1 MTELG
6 RVQRTCEER
15 ERLVGLLLDNNIPLD
30 RVERD
35 TAARLGPV
43 AQTIAVE
50 TIEFR
55 EGVTDPVRPWPY
67 PEVL

>member
-35 TAARLGPV
+35 TAALTASSLLASV
-43 AQTIAVE
+43 AALV
-50 TIEFR
+50 FALWR
-55 EGVTDPVRPWPY
+55 R
-67 PEVL
+67 